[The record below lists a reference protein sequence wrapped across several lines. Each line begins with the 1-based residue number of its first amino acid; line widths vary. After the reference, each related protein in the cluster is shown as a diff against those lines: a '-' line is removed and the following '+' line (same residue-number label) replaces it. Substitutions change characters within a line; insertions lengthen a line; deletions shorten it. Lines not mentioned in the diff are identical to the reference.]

1 MSFEFFFYDWISI
14 DGSYNFFIDLLINLV
29 LSSENQQRKIMKKL
43 FQNWPVEVYILLNP
57 FSFKAETIYWP
68 PILSF

>member
-29 LSSENQQRKIMKKL
+29 LSSENQQRKNDEKPISKL
-43 FQNWPVEVYILLNP
+43 TSWSIYFIEPFQ
-57 FSFKAETIYWP
+57 F
-68 PILSF
+68 